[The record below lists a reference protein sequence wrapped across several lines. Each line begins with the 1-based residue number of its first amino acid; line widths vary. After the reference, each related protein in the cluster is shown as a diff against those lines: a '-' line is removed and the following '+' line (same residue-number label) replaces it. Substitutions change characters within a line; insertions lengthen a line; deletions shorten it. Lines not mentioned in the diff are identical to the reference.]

1 MEARIL
7 DVREAQLKS
16 IISDQSRPIDALYG
30 RLFEATTYREVITKE
45 SLLEGHR
52 ERGVVLDLLDE
63 RDGDIAAIVVNKT
76 SLDRIKLENARI
88 RRKISSEEIIRRDR
102 LKREAAKKLS
112 LEKGLVDI

>member
-30 RLFEATTYREVITKE
+30 RLFEATTYREVITKK

-52 ERGVVLDLLDE
+52 ERGVVLDLLDK
-63 RDGDIAAIVVNKT
+63 RYGDIAAIVVNKT

-102 LKREAAKKLS
+102 LKREAANKPS